1 MGKMCPIC
9 NEELKSIH
17 KDSKNKMCSNCRHKF
32 KIIQTNKFNFL
43 FNYILIIF
51 NVILWSLISLLLFK
65 GLLITLGVLIGIVIL
80 IYISVRFMNTYDTKL
95 ELTGMLTVDK
105 FNKIFGVE
113 LDPDNKIVDVIS
125 EVEDFKE
132 LKICAKSDGLYVT
145 KMEFNSNVVG
155 TNISLLNSLSE
166 VIKFEYPYF
175 NNKCSY
181 YMEDTHYL
189 NKIDK
194 DQRKFEKNK
203 IHNIIKNA

>member
-105 FNKIFGVE
+105 FNKIFGVK

-145 KMEFNSNVVG
+145 KMEFDSNVVG